1 MLPAVAF
8 VLTLLVWSVPVLAC
22 APPVER
28 AVYRIEHETF
38 GNIGHQVLTF
48 RCDGDRLVVDTT
60 VDVTVRMLFFTIYRH
75 EARYRGVWQGDR
87 LLRFESHTDDN
98 GKKLEV
104 FARAAGGR
112 VIIDGPNGRSEAP
125 LTVVPNHP
133 WNHDLISRRL
143 LLDPIDGKV
152 LQVDVTDAGEEA
164 IELDGRRIKARKY
177 LVSGDLE
184 LELWYDSGGA
194 WLRWRMQ
201 EERGAVTMNRERP
214 RRLADAGLG

>member
-8 VLTLLVWSVPVLAC
+8 VLSLLVWSAAGFAC
-22 APPVER
+22 TPPVER
-28 AVYRIEHETF
+28 AAYRIEHETF
-38 GNIGHQVLTF
+38 GDIGRQVLTF
-48 RCDGDRLVVDTT
+48 RCDGDRLVGYTT
-60 VDVTVRMLFFTIYRH
+60 VDVAVRMLFLTIYRH

-87 LLRFESHTDDN
+87 LVRFESHADDN
-98 GKKLEV
+98 GKILEV

-112 VIIDGPNGRSEAP
+112 VIIDGPNGQSEAP

-133 WNHDLISRRL
+133 WNHDLIARTL
-143 LLDPIDGKV
+143 LLDPVDGKV
-152 LQVDVTDAGEEA
+152 LQVAVADAGVEA
-164 IELDGRRIKARKY
+164 IELDGRRIMARKY

-201 EERGAVTMNRERP
+201 EERGAVTMTRELP